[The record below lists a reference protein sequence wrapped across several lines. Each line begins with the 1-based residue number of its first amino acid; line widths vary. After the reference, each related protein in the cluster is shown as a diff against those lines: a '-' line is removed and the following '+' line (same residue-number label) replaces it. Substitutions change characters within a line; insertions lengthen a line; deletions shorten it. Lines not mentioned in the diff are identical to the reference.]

1 MATVIKRYAN
11 RKLYDCNAKRY
22 VKLEE
27 LAELVKKNQE
37 VQIIDNSTGEDITS
51 VVLSKVL
58 SEVISDKSQNGQV
71 NASILTEIIQKRSDM
86 VVDYLK
92 QGLEASVRTVKG
104 VEQQLQHQLEQGWQR
119 VTGQKDKAT
128 TSNEDFRNIFQRMI
142 EESVQFLITKMNLPS
157 RAELNQLHKRLDE
170 IEELLKKQPGK
181 VTKSRKASV
190 SKKNIES

>member
-22 VKLEE
+22 VKLDE
-27 LAELVKKNQE
+27 LAELVKSGQD

-58 SEVISDKSQNGQV
+58 SEVISDKTQNGQV
-71 NASILTEIIQKRSDM
+71 HPSILTEIIQKRAE

-92 QGLEASVRTVKG
+92 QGIEASVRTVKG

-119 VTGQKDKAT
+119 VTGQNKS
-128 TSNEDFRNIFQRMI
+128 SNSTEDFRNIFQRMI
-142 EESVQFLITKMNLPS
+142 EESVQFLIGKMNLPT
-157 RAELNQLHKRLDE
+157 RAEINQLTKRLDE
-170 IEELLKKQPGK
+170 IEELLKQQTNASK
-181 VTKSRKASV
+181 VKKASV
-190 SKKNIES
+190 LKKDIKS